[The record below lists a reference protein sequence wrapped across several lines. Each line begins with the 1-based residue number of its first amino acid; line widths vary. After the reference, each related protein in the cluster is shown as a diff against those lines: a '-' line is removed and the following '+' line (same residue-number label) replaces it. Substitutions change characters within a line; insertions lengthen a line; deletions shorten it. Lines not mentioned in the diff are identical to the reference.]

1 MAESRIAYYPINTQ
15 FKQSIPFKVTS
26 TQLYLQDFRSVDLDD
41 LTELE
46 DASVF
51 KLEQLPVKS
60 FERDNDHVQMD
71 ISFYMN
77 LNQIVISRSGYTTL
91 DYLSDIGGIN
101 GMLMS
106 SATVLL
112 AFWNYNML

>member
-15 FKQSIPFKVTS
+15 FKSSIPFQVTS
-26 TQLYLQDFRSVDLDD
+26 TQLYLQDLRAVDLDD

-60 FERDNDHVQMD
+60 IERELGNVQM
-71 ISFYMN
+71 
-77 LNQIVISRSGYTTL
+77 
-91 DYLSDIGGIN
+91 
-101 GMLMS
+101 
-106 SATVLL
+106 
-112 AFWNYNML
+112 